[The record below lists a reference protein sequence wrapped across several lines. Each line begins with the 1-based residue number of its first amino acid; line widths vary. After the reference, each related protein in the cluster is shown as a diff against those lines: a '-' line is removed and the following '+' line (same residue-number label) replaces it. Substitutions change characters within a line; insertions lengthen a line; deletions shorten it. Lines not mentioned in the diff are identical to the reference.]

1 MATTQKVHYETDEP
15 TADYPLP
22 DDILLEVEDRHPEY
36 DEAFSQEEESAL
48 PVLLVSRP
56 ATTFAYDVG
65 HRVQPAPDAPARQI
79 IWRGQLRERRPDT
92 GLVHRVNVYRLND
105 GFWDCYR
112 EDELLAA

>member
-1 MATTQKVHYETDEP
+1 MATTRKVHYETDEP
-15 TADYPLP
+15 TADYLLP
-22 DDILLEVEDRHPEY
+22 DALPEAEDRHPEY
-36 DEAFSQEEESAL
+36 DEAFSQDEESAL
-48 PVLLVSRP
+48 PVLMVSHP
-56 ATTFAYDVG
+56 ASTFAYDVG

-112 EDELLAA
+112 EDELLVA

>member
-1 MATTQKVHYETDEP
+1 MATTRKVYYEASEP
-15 TADYPLP
+15 TADYPLLDAP
-22 DDILLEVEDRHPEY
+22 SEAEEHHPEY
-36 DEAFSQEEESAL
+36 DEVFSQDEQSAL

-56 ATTFAYDVG
+56 ASTFAYDLG

-112 EDELLAA
+112 EDELLVA

>member
-1 MATTQKVHYETDEP
+1 MVMAKKVYYEAVEP
-15 TADYPLP
+15 TAEYIQVDGSS
-22 DDILLEVEDRHPEY
+22 DVEYQHPEY
-36 DEAFSQEEESAL
+36 EEVFGQDEESAL
-48 PVLLVSRP
+48 PVLMVSRP
-56 ATTFAYDVG
+56 ASNFAYDLG

-112 EDELLAA
+112 EDELMVA